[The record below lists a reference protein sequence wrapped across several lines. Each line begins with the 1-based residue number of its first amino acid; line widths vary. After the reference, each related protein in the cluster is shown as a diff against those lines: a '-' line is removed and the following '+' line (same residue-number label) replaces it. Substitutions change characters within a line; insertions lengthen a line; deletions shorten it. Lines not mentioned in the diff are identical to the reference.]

1 MPAPLAA
8 AVSHVGRIRTENQ
21 DSGYVGAYLSFV
33 ADGMGGHAGGDVA
46 SAIVTRKAREADR
59 RYDSPEEAAQ
69 ALADALRAGND
80 ALQEAMVEHP
90 ELSGMGTTASGVIR
104 VGDRVGIAH
113 IGDSRIYR
121 YRVGALE
128 QLSTDH
134 TFVQKL
140 VDAGRITR
148 EEAEHHPRR
157 NVVMRVLGNVE
168 TNPEIDTMVVDTLPG
183 DRWLV
188 CSDGLSS
195 YVDEERIRFILEQG
209 LDAPS
214 TVQRLVNESLSR
226 GAPDNVTVVVVDIDE
241 REPSSIDPIAVGAAS
256 APISYEA
263 VEPERT
269 SVSLS
274 QLLLHPR
281 QARQQPAFE
290 HFEPESEEFLQELL
304 AEQRRMRRHRR
315 ISWSIGAVLAVVL
328 LAVVSAVF
336 YGWTQNRY
344 FVGVDEEG
352 NVAIYQGI
360 QQQIGPIVLATEV
373 EETGIDVDELTP
385 FNQRNVEQT
394 ISADSLEAAQAIV
407 ERLERSR

>member
-1 MPAPLAA
+1 MSTPLAA
-8 AVSHVGRIRTENQ
+8 AISHVGRIRTENQ
-21 DSGYVGAYLSFV
+21 DSGYAGAHLCFV

-46 SAIVTRKAREADR
+46 SAIVTRIARAADR
-59 RYDSPEEAAQ
+59 DYETAQEA
-69 ALADALRAGND
+69 ADALAKALREGND
-80 ALQEAMVEHP
+80 ALQQAMLEHP
-90 ELSGMGTTASGVIR
+90 ELSGMGTTGSGIIR
-104 VGDRVGIAH
+104 IGDKMGIAH

-128 QLSTDH
+128 QVSTDH

-168 TNPEIDTMVVDTLPG
+168 TDPEIDTMVEDTQPG

-195 YVDEERIRFILEQG
+195 YVDEERIRAILAQG
-209 LDAPS
+209 LDTPS

-226 GAPDNVTVVVVDIDE
+226 GAPDNVTVVLCDIDD
-241 REPSSIDPIAVGAAS
+241 RMPSAIEPTTVGSAA

-263 VEPERT
+263 IEPERT
-269 SVSLS
+269 SVSLG

-281 QARQQPAFE
+281 QSRMQPAFE

-304 AEQRRMRRHRR
+304 AEQRRMRRNRR
-315 ISWSIGAVLAVVL
+315 ITWGVGAL
-328 LAVVSAVF
+328 LAIVGVVIVSTIF
-336 YGWTQNRY
+336 YGWTQDRY
-344 FVGVDEEG
+344 FVGVNDAG

-360 QQQIGPIVLATEV
+360 QQQIGPIVLATQV
-373 EETGIDVDELTP
+373 EETDIAIDDLTP

-394 ISADSLEAAQAIV
+394 ISAGSLEAAQAIV
-407 ERLERSR
+407 ERLERSP

>member
-1 MPAPLAA
+1 MSAPLAA
-8 AVSHVGRIRTENQ
+8 AISHVGRIRTENQ
-21 DSGYVGAYLSFV
+21 DSGYAGAHLCFV

-46 SAIVTRKAREADR
+46 SAIVTRRAREADR
-59 RYDSPEEAAQ
+59 EYATAEEAAQ
-69 ALADALRAGND
+69 ALAEALRAGND
-80 ALQEAMVEHP
+80 ALQQAMVEHP
-90 ELSGMGTTASGVIR
+90 ELSGMGTTGSGIIR
-104 VGDRVGIAH
+104 VGDRMAIAH

-128 QLSTDH
+128 QISTDH

-140 VDAGRITR
+140 VEAGRITR

-168 TNPEIDTMVVDTLPG
+168 TNPEIDTAVEQALPG

-195 YVDEERIRFILEQG
+195 YVDEERIRAILEQG
-209 LDAPS
+209 LDTPS

-226 GAPDNVTVVVVDIDE
+226 GAPDNVTVVLCDVDDVL
-241 REPSSIDPIAVGAAS
+241 PSSIEPTTVGAAA

-274 QLLLHPR
+274 QLILHPR

-304 AEQRRMRRHRR
+304 AEQRRMRRNRR
-315 ISWSIGAVLAVVL
+315 LSWGAGAALAIVGIVL
-328 LAVVSAVF
+328 LSTVF
-336 YGWTQNRY
+336 YQWTQDRY
-344 FVGVDEEG
+344 FVGVNEAG

-360 QQQIGPIVLATEV
+360 QQQIGPFGLSTEV
-373 EETGIDVDELTP
+373 EETGIAADELTP
-385 FNQRNVEQT
+385 FNRRNVEQT
-394 ISADSLEAAQAIV
+394 ISADSLTAAQAIV
-407 ERLERSR
+407 DRLEGSP

>member
-1 MPAPLAA
+1 MTAQLAA
-8 AVSHVGRIRTENQ
+8 AISHVGRIRTENQ
-21 DSGYVGAYLSFV
+21 DSGYTGRFLSFV

-46 SAIVTRKAREADR
+46 SAIVTRKAREADVEHE
-59 RYDSPEEAAQ
+59 SAEAAAQ
-69 ALADALRAGND
+69 ALADALRAGNE
-80 ALQEAMVEHP
+80 ALQQAMVEHP
-90 ELSGMGTTASGVIR
+90 ELSGMGTTASGIIR

-134 TFVQKL
+134 TFVQRL

-168 TNPEIDTMVVDTLPG
+168 TNPEIDTMVEDTLPG

-195 YVDEERIRFILEQG
+195 YVDEERIRSILEQG
-209 LDAPS
+209 LDTPS

-226 GAPDNVTVVVVDIDE
+226 GAPDNVTVVLVDIDD
-241 REPSSIDPIAVGAAS
+241 RRPSSVEPTTVGSAA

-281 QARQQPAFE
+281 QARMQPAFE

-304 AEQRRMRRHRR
+304 AEQRRLRRNRR
-315 ISWSIGAVLAVVL
+315 ISWGIGAVLAIALVATL
-328 LAVVSAVF
+328 SALF
-336 YGWTQNRY
+336 YGWTQDRY
-344 FVGVDEEG
+344 FVGVNEAG

-373 EETGIDVDELTP
+373 EETGIAFDELSP

-394 ISADSLEAAQAIV
+394 LSADSLAAAQAIV
-407 ERLERSR
+407 ERLERSP

>member
-1 MPAPLAA
+1 MSTPLAA
-8 AVSHVGRIRTENQ
+8 AISHVGRIRTENQ
-21 DSGYVGAYLSFV
+21 DSGYAGTHLCFV

-46 SAIVTRKAREADR
+46 SAIVTRIARAADR
-59 RYDSPEEAAQ
+59 DYETAQEA
-69 ALADALRAGND
+69 ADALAKALREGND
-80 ALQEAMVEHP
+80 ALQQAMLEHP
-90 ELSGMGTTASGVIR
+90 ELSGMGTTGSGIIR
-104 VGDRVGIAH
+104 IGDKMGIAH

-128 QLSTDH
+128 QVSTDH

-168 TNPEIDTMVVDTLPG
+168 TDPEIDTMVEDTLPG

-195 YVDEERIRFILEQG
+195 YVDEERIRAILAQG
-209 LDAPS
+209 LDTPS

-226 GAPDNVTVVVVDIDE
+226 GAPDNVTVVLCDIDD
-241 REPSSIDPIAVGAAS
+241 RMPSAIEPTTVGSAA

-263 VEPERT
+263 IEPERT
-269 SVSLS
+269 SVSLG

-281 QARQQPAFE
+281 QSRMQPAFE

-304 AEQRRMRRHRR
+304 AEQRRMRRNRR
-315 ISWSIGAVLAVVL
+315 ITWGVGAL
-328 LAVVSAVF
+328 LAIVGVVIVSTIF
-336 YGWTQNRY
+336 YGWTQDRY
-344 FVGVDEEG
+344 FVGVNDAG

-360 QQQIGPIVLATEV
+360 QQQIGPIVLATQV
-373 EETGIDVDELTP
+373 EETDIAIDDLTP
-385 FNQRNVEQT
+385 FNQSNVEQT
-394 ISADSLEAAQAIV
+394 ISAGSLEAAQAIV
-407 ERLERSR
+407 ERLERSP

>member
-1 MPAPLAA
+1 MSAPLSAA
-8 AVSHVGRIRTENQ
+8 ISHVGRIRTENQ
-21 DSGYVGAYLSFV
+21 DSGYAGAQLYFV

-46 SAIVTRKAREADR
+46 SAIVTRRAREADR
-59 RYDSPEEAAQ
+59 AYETAEAA
-69 ALADALRAGND
+69 ARTLATALREGND
-80 ALQEAMVEHP
+80 ALQQSMLEHP
-90 ELSGMGTTASGVIR
+90 ELSGMGTTGSGIIR
-104 VGDRVGIAH
+104 VGDQMGIAH

-128 QLSTDH
+128 QISTDH

-157 NVVMRVLGNVE
+157 NVVMRILGNVE
-168 TNPEIDTMVVDTLPG
+168 HDPEIDTAVEDTVAG

-195 YVDEERIRFILEQG
+195 YVDEERIRAILAQG
-209 LDAPS
+209 LDTPS

-226 GAPDNVTVVVVDIDE
+226 GAPDNVTVVLCDIDE
-241 REPSSIDPIAVGAAS
+241 RRSSSIEPTTVGSAA

-269 SVSLS
+269 SVSLG
-274 QLLLHPR
+274 QLLMHPR
-281 QARQQPAFE
+281 QSRMQPAFE

-304 AEQRRMRRHRR
+304 AEQGRMRRNRR
-315 ISWSIGAVLAVVL
+315 VSWGIGSL
-328 LAVVSAVF
+328 LAIIGIVILSTLF
-336 YGWTQNRY
+336 YSWTQDRY
-344 FVGVDEEG
+344 FVGVNDAG

-360 QQQIGPIVLATEV
+360 QQQIGPIVLATQV
-373 EETGIDVDELTP
+373 EETDIAIDDLTP

-394 ISADSLEAAQAIV
+394 LSAGSLEAARAIV
-407 ERLERSR
+407 ERLEPSR

>member
-1 MPAPLAA
+1 MSAPLAA
-8 AVSHVGRIRTENQ
+8 AISHVGRIRTENQ
-21 DSGYVGAYLSFV
+21 DSGYAGARLYFV

-59 RYDSPEEAAQ
+59 EYETAEEAAQ
-69 ALADALRAGND
+69 TLAAALRDGND
-80 ALQEAMVEHP
+80 ALQQAMLEHP
-90 ELSGMGTTASGVIR
+90 ELSGMGTTGSGIIR

-128 QLSTDH
+128 QISTDH

-168 TNPEIDTMVVDTLPG
+168 QHPEIDTAVEQTLPG

-195 YVDEERIRFILEQG
+195 YVDEERIRAILAQG
-209 LDAPS
+209 LDTPS
-214 TVQRLVNESLSR
+214 TVQRLINESLSR
-226 GAPDNVTVVVVDIDE
+226 GAPDNVTVVLCDIDE
-241 REPSSIDPIAVGAAS
+241 RHSSSIPPTTVGSAA

-269 SVSLS
+269 SVSLG
-274 QLLLHPR
+274 QLILHPR
-281 QARQQPAFE
+281 QSRMQPAFE
-290 HFEPESEEFLQELL
+290 HFEPESEEFLAELL
-304 AEQRRMRRHRR
+304 AEQRRMRRNRR
-315 ISWSIGAVLAVVL
+315 LIWSFGALIAAIAVV
-328 LAVVSAVF
+328 VVSAFF
-336 YGWTQNRY
+336 YNWTQDRY
-344 FVGVDEEG
+344 FVGANEAG

-373 EETGIDVDELTP
+373 EETDIALDDLSP
-385 FNQRNVEQT
+385 FNQRNVQET
-394 ISADSLEAAQAIV
+394 LSAASLEAARAIV
-407 ERLERSR
+407 ERLEPAR

>member
-1 MPAPLAA
+1 LSAPLAA
-8 AVSHVGRIRTENQ
+8 AISHVGRIRTENQ
-21 DSGYVGAYLSFV
+21 DSGYAGARLCFV

-46 SAIVTRKAREADR
+46 SAIVTRRAREADR
-59 RYDSPEEAAQ
+59 DYDTAEEAAQ
-69 ALADALRAGND
+69 ALAQALREGND
-80 ALQEAMVEHP
+80 ALQQAMVEHP
-90 ELSGMGTTASGVIR
+90 ELSGMGTTGSGIIR
-104 VGDRVGIAH
+104 VGDKMAIAH

-128 QLSTDH
+128 QVSTDH

-168 TNPEIDTMVVDTLPG
+168 TDPEIDLRVEDALPG

-195 YVDEERIRFILEQG
+195 YVDEERIRAILAQG
-209 LDAPS
+209 LDTPS

-226 GAPDNVTVVVVDIDE
+226 GAPDNVTVVLCDIDE
-241 REPSSIDPIAVGAAS
+241 RLPSSIDPTTVGSAA

-269 SVSLS
+269 SVTLG
-274 QLLLHPR
+274 QLLMHPR
-281 QARQQPAFE
+281 QSRMQPAFE

-304 AEQRRMRRHRR
+304 SEQRRMRRNRR
-315 ISWSIGAVLAVVL
+315 ITWGIGAL
-328 LAVVSAVF
+328 LAIIGLAALSILF
-336 YGWTQNRY
+336 YSWTQDRY
-344 FVGVDEEG
+344 FVGVNDAG

-360 QQQIGPIVLATEV
+360 QQQIGPIVLAAQVQETE
-373 EETGIDVDELTP
+373 IAIDELSP

-394 ISADSLEAAQAIV
+394 ISADSLQAAQAIID
-407 ERLERSR
+407 RLERSP

>member
-1 MPAPLAA
+1 MSAPLAA
-8 AVSHVGRIRTENQ
+8 AISHVGRIRTENQ
-21 DSGYVGAYLSFV
+21 DSGYTGAHLSFV

-46 SAIVTRKAREADR
+46 SAIVTRKVREADVE
-59 RYDSPEEAAQ
+59 YESAEQAAQ
-69 ALADALRAGND
+69 ALADALRAGNE
-80 ALQEAMVEHP
+80 ALQQAMLEHP
-90 ELSGMGTTASGVIR
+90 ELSGMGTTASGIIR
-104 VGDRVGIAH
+104 VGDRLGVAH

-134 TFVQKL
+134 TFVQRL

-157 NVVMRVLGNVE
+157 NVVMRVLGNIE
-168 TNPEIDTMVVDTLPG
+168 TDPEIDTWVEDALPG
-183 DRWLV
+183 DRYLV

-195 YVDEERIRFILEQG
+195 YVDEDRIRAILEQR
-209 LDAPS
+209 LDTPS

-241 REPSSIDPIAVGAAS
+241 RRSSAVEPTTVGSAA

-269 SVSLS
+269 SLSLS

-281 QARQQPAFE
+281 QARMQPAFE

-304 AEQRRMRRHRR
+304 AEQRRMRRNRR
-315 ISWSIGAVLAVVL
+315 ISWSIGAVLAIA
-328 LAVVSAVF
+328 LAVTLSAMF
-336 YGWTQNRY
+336 YSWTQDRF
-344 FVGVDEEG
+344 FVGVNDAG

-360 QQQIGPIVLATEV
+360 QQQIGPFVLATEI
-373 EETGIDVDELTP
+373 ESTDIELDELTP
-385 FNQRNVEQT
+385 FNQRSIEQT
-394 ISADSLEAAQAIV
+394 ISAESLADAQAIV
-407 ERLERSR
+407 ERLERSP

>member
-1 MPAPLAA
+1 MSAPLAA
-8 AVSHVGRIRTENQ
+8 AISHVGRIRTENQ
-21 DSGYVGAYLSFV
+21 DSGYAGAHLYFV

-46 SAIVTRKAREADR
+46 SAIVTRRAREADR
-59 RYDSPEEAAQ
+59 EYATAEEAAQ
-69 ALADALRAGND
+69 SLADALRAGND
-80 ALQEAMVEHP
+80 ALQAAMVEHP
-90 ELSGMGTTASGVIR
+90 ELSGMGTTGSGIVR
-104 VGDRVGIAH
+104 VGDRIAIAH

-128 QLSTDH
+128 QVSTDH

-140 VDAGRITR
+140 VEAGRITR

-168 TNPEIDTMVVDTLPG
+168 TNPEIDMGVEDALDG

-195 YVDEERIRFILEQG
+195 YVDEDRIRAILEQG
-209 LDAPS
+209 LDTPS
-214 TVQRLVNESLSR
+214 TVQRLVNEALSR
-226 GAPDNVTVVVVDIDE
+226 GAPDNVTVVMCDIAD
-241 REPSSIDPIAVGAAS
+241 RRSSSIEPTTVGAAA

-274 QLLLHPR
+274 QLILHPR
-281 QARQQPAFE
+281 QSRQQPAFE

-304 AEQRRMRRHRR
+304 AEQRRMRRNRR
-315 ISWSIGAVLAVVL
+315 VSWGVGAILAIIGIVAA
-328 LAVVSAVF
+328 STVF
-336 YGWTQNRY
+336 YQWTQDRY
-344 FVGVDEEG
+344 FVGVDEAG

-360 QQQIGPIVLATEV
+360 QQAIGPIALSTVV
-373 EETGIDVDELTP
+373 EETDIAIADLTP
-385 FNQRNVEQT
+385 FNQRTVEQT
-394 ISADSLEAAQAIV
+394 ISAGSLEAAQAIV
-407 ERLERSR
+407 ARLEAQR

>member
-1 MPAPLAA
+1 MSAPLAA
-8 AVSHVGRIRTENQ
+8 AISHVGRIRTENQ
-21 DSGYVGAYLSFV
+21 DSGYAGRSLCFV

-46 SAIVTRKAREADR
+46 SAIVTRRAREADGD
-59 RYDSPEEAAQ
+59 YDTAEEAAEALAQ
-69 ALADALRAGND
+69 ALREGND
-80 ALQEAMVEHP
+80 ALQATMLEHP
-90 ELSGMGTTASGVIR
+90 ELSGMGTTGSGIIR
-104 VGDRVGIAH
+104 VGDRMGIAH

-121 YRVGALE
+121 YRVGALD
-128 QLSTDH
+128 QISTDH
-134 TFVQKL
+134 TFVQRL

-168 TNPEIDTMVVDTLPG
+168 QHPEIDTFVEDTLPG

-195 YVDEERIRFILEQG
+195 YVDEERIRAILAQG
-209 LDAPS
+209 LDTPS

-226 GAPDNVTVVVVDIDE
+226 GAPDNVTVVLCDIDE
-241 REPSSIDPIAVGAAS
+241 RRSSSVEPTTVGSAS

-269 SVSLS
+269 SVSLG

-281 QARQQPAFE
+281 QSRMQPAFE

-304 AEQRRMRRHRR
+304 AEQRRMRRNRR
-315 ISWSIGAVLAVVL
+315 ITWGVGAL
-328 LAVVSAVF
+328 LAIVGVVVVSMVF
-336 YGWTQNRY
+336 YNWTQDRY
-344 FVGVDEEG
+344 FVGVNEAG

-360 QQQIGPIVLATEV
+360 QQQIGPIVLATQV
-373 EETGIDVDELTP
+373 EETGIALEDLTP

-394 ISADSLEAAQAIV
+394 ISAGSLSAAQAIV
-407 ERLERSR
+407 ERLEPSR

>member
-1 MPAPLAA
+1 MSTPLAA
-8 AVSHVGRIRTENQ
+8 AISHVGRIRTENQ
-21 DSGYVGAYLSFV
+21 DSGYAGAHLCFV

-46 SAIVTRKAREADR
+46 SAIVTRRAREADR
-59 RYDSPEEAAQ
+59 EYASAKEAADALAQ
-69 ALADALRAGND
+69 ALREGND
-80 ALQEAMVEHP
+80 ALQQAMLEHP
-90 ELSGMGTTASGVIR
+90 ELSGMGTTGSGIIR
-104 VGDRVGIAH
+104 VGDTMGIAH

-128 QLSTDH
+128 QISTDH

-168 TNPEIDTMVVDTLPG
+168 TNPEIDTLVADALPG

-195 YVDEERIRFILEQG
+195 YVDEERIRTILAQG
-209 LDAPS
+209 LDTPS

-226 GAPDNVTVVVVDIDE
+226 GAPDNVTVVLCDIDE
-241 REPSSIDPIAVGAAS
+241 RHSSSIEPTTVGSAA

-269 SVSLS
+269 SVSLG

-281 QARQQPAFE
+281 QSRMQPAFE

-304 AEQRRMRRHRR
+304 AEQRAMRRKRR
-315 ISWSIGAVLAVVL
+315 ITWSVGALLMIAAVV
-328 LAVVSAVF
+328 VVSTMF
-336 YGWTQNRY
+336 YSWTQDRY
-344 FVGVDEEG
+344 FVGVDDAG
-352 NVAIYQGI
+352 QVVIYQGI
-360 QQQIGPIVLATEV
+360 QQQIGPFVLATEV
-373 EETGIDVDELTP
+373 EQTGIAVDDLSP

-394 ISADSLEAAQAIV
+394 ISAPSLEAAQAVI
-407 ERLERSR
+407 ERLERSP

>member
-1 MPAPLAA
+1 MSTPLAA
-8 AVSHVGRIRTENQ
+8 AISHVGRIRTENQ
-21 DSGYVGAYLSFV
+21 DSGYAGTHLCFV

-46 SAIVTRKAREADR
+46 SAIVTRIARAADR
-59 RYDSPEEAAQ
+59 DYETAQEA
-69 ALADALRAGND
+69 ADALAKALREGND
-80 ALQEAMVEHP
+80 ALQQAMLEHP
-90 ELSGMGTTASGVIR
+90 ELSGMGTTGSGIIR
-104 VGDRVGIAH
+104 IGDKMGIAH

-128 QLSTDH
+128 QVSTDH

-168 TNPEIDTMVVDTLPG
+168 TDPEIDTMVEDTLPG

-195 YVDEERIRFILEQG
+195 YVDEERIRAILAQG
-209 LDAPS
+209 LDTPS

-226 GAPDNVTVVVVDIDE
+226 GAPDNVTVVLCDIDD
-241 REPSSIDPIAVGAAS
+241 RMPSAIEPTTVGSAA

-263 VEPERT
+263 IEPERT
-269 SVSLS
+269 SESLG

-281 QARQQPAFE
+281 QSRMQPAFE

-304 AEQRRMRRHRR
+304 AEQRRMRRNRR
-315 ISWSIGAVLAVVL
+315 ITWGVGAL
-328 LAVVSAVF
+328 LAIVGVVIVSTIF
-336 YGWTQNRY
+336 YGWTQDRY
-344 FVGVDEEG
+344 FVGVNDAG

-360 QQQIGPIVLATEV
+360 QQQIGPIVLATQV
-373 EETGIDVDELTP
+373 EETDIAIDDLTP

-394 ISADSLEAAQAIV
+394 ISAGSLEAAQAIV
-407 ERLERSR
+407 ERLERSP

>member
-1 MPAPLAA
+1 MSTPLSAA
-8 AVSHVGRIRTENQ
+8 ISHVGRIRTENQ
-21 DSGYVGAYLSFV
+21 DSGYAGARLFFV

-46 SAIVTRKAREADR
+46 SAIVTRGVREADR
-59 RYDSPEEAAQ
+59 EYESAEEAAQ
-69 ALADALRAGND
+69 TLARALREGND
-80 ALQEAMVEHP
+80 ALQQAMLEHP
-90 ELSGMGTTASGVIR
+90 ELSGMGTTGSGIIR
-104 VGDRVGIAH
+104 VGDQLGIAH

-128 QLSTDH
+128 QISTDH

-157 NVVMRVLGNVE
+157 NVVMRILGNVE
-168 TNPEIDTMVVDTLPG
+168 HDPEIDTLVEDALPG

-195 YVDEERIRFILEQG
+195 YVDEERIRTILAQG
-209 LDAPS
+209 LDTPA

-226 GAPDNVTVVVVDIDE
+226 GAPDNVTVVLCDIDE
-241 REPSSIDPIAVGAAS
+241 RRSSSIEPTTVGSAA

-269 SVSLS
+269 FVSLG
-274 QLLLHPR
+274 QLIMHPR
-281 QARQQPAFE
+281 KSRMQPAFE

-304 AEQRRMRRHRR
+304 AEQRRMRRTRR
-315 ISWSIGAVLAVVL
+315 IIWSIGAMLVLISVL
-328 LAVVSAVF
+328 VVSTVF
-336 YGWTQNRY
+336 YSWTQDRY
-344 FVGVDEEG
+344 FVGVNDTG

-360 QQQIGPIVLATEV
+360 QQQIGPFVLATQV
-373 EETGIDVDELTP
+373 EETDIAVDDLTP
-385 FNQRNVEQT
+385 FNQRNVDQT
-394 ISADSLEAAQAIV
+394 ISAGSLEAARAIV
-407 ERLERSR
+407 ERLEPSP

>member
-1 MPAPLAA
+1 MSAPLAA
-8 AVSHVGRIRTENQ
+8 AISHVGRIRTENQ
-21 DSGYVGAYLSFV
+21 DSGYAGSRLYFV

-59 RYDSPEEAAQ
+59 EYETAEEAAQ
-69 ALADALRAGND
+69 TLAAALRDGND
-80 ALQEAMVEHP
+80 ALQQAMLEHP
-90 ELSGMGTTASGVIR
+90 ELSGMGTTGSGIIR

-128 QLSTDH
+128 QISTDH

-168 TNPEIDTMVVDTLPG
+168 QHPEIDTAVEQALPG

-195 YVDEERIRFILEQG
+195 YVDEERIRAILAQG
-209 LDAPS
+209 LDTPS

-226 GAPDNVTVVVVDIDE
+226 GAPDNVTVVLCDIDE
-241 REPSSIDPIAVGAAS
+241 RHSSSIPPTTVGSAA

-269 SVSLS
+269 SVSLG
-274 QLLLHPR
+274 QLIMHPR
-281 QARQQPAFE
+281 QSRMQPAFE

-304 AEQRRMRRHRR
+304 AEQRRMRRNRQL
-315 ISWSIGAVLAVVL
+315 IWSFGALVAVIGVVVL
-328 LAVVSAVF
+328 STIF
-336 YGWTQNRY
+336 YNWTQDRY
-344 FVGVDEEG
+344 FVGANEAG

-373 EETGIDVDELTP
+373 EETDIAVEDLSP
-385 FNQRNVEQT
+385 FNQRNVQET
-394 ISADSLEAAQAIV
+394 LSAASLEAARAIV
-407 ERLERSR
+407 ERLEPAP

>member
-1 MPAPLAA
+1 MSTPLAA
-8 AVSHVGRIRTENQ
+8 AISHVGRIRTENQ
-21 DSGYVGAYLSFV
+21 DSGYAGTHLCFV

-59 RYDSPEEAAQ
+59 EYGSAEEAAQ
-69 ALADALRAGND
+69 ALAERLREGND
-80 ALQEAMVEHP
+80 ALQQAMVEHP
-90 ELSGMGTTASGVIR
+90 ELSGMGTTASGIIR
-104 VGDRVGIAH
+104 VGDRVAMAH

-140 VDAGRITR
+140 VEAGRITR

-168 TNPEIDTMVVDTLPG
+168 THPEIDTAVEQALPG

-195 YVDEERIRFILEQG
+195 YVDEERIRAILEQG
-209 LDAPS
+209 LDTPS

-226 GAPDNVTVVVVDIDE
+226 GAPDNVTVVLCDIDE
-241 REPSSIDPIAVGAAS
+241 HRSSSIEPTTVGSAA

-269 SVSLS
+269 SVSLG

-281 QARQQPAFE
+281 QSRQQPAFE

-304 AEQRRMRRHRR
+304 AEQRRMRRNRR
-315 ISWSIGAVLAVVL
+315 ISWGVGAVLTVILVAIVSVL
-328 LAVVSAVF
+328 F
-336 YGWTQNRY
+336 YGWTQDRY
-344 FVGVDEEG
+344 FVGVNEAG

-373 EETGIDVDELTP
+373 QETDLAIDDLTP

-394 ISADSLEAAQAIV
+394 ISADSLQAAQAVV
-407 ERLERSR
+407 ERLEPTP

>member
-1 MPAPLAA
+1 MSTPLAA
-8 AVSHVGRIRTENQ
+8 AISHVGRIRTENQ
-21 DSGYVGAYLSFV
+21 DSGYAGTHLCFV

-46 SAIVTRKAREADR
+46 SAIVTRIARAADR
-59 RYDSPEEAAQ
+59 DYETAQEA
-69 ALADALRAGND
+69 ADALAKALREGND
-80 ALQEAMVEHP
+80 ALQQAMLEHP
-90 ELSGMGTTASGVIR
+90 ELSGMGTTGSGIIR
-104 VGDRVGIAH
+104 IGDKMGIAH

-128 QLSTDH
+128 QVSTDH

-168 TNPEIDTMVVDTLPG
+168 TDPEIDTMVEDTLPG

-195 YVDEERIRFILEQG
+195 YVDEERIRAILAQG
-209 LDAPS
+209 LDTPS

-226 GAPDNVTVVVVDIDE
+226 GAPDNVTVVLCDIDD
-241 REPSSIDPIAVGAAS
+241 RMPSAIEPTTVGSAA

-263 VEPERT
+263 IEPERT
-269 SVSLS
+269 SVSLG

-281 QARQQPAFE
+281 QSRMQPAFE

-304 AEQRRMRRHRR
+304 AEQRRMRRNRR
-315 ISWSIGAVLAVVL
+315 ITWGVGAL
-328 LAVVSAVF
+328 LAIVGVVIVSTIF
-336 YGWTQNRY
+336 YGWTQDRY
-344 FVGVDEEG
+344 FVGVNDAG

-360 QQQIGPIVLATEV
+360 QQQIGPIVLATQV
-373 EETGIDVDELTP
+373 EETDIAIDDLTP

-394 ISADSLEAAQAIV
+394 ISAGSLEAAQAIV
-407 ERLERSR
+407 ERLERSP

>member
-1 MPAPLAA
+1 MSTPLSAA
-8 AVSHVGRIRTENQ
+8 ISHVGRIRTENQ
-21 DSGYVGAYLSFV
+21 DSGYAGATLCFV

-46 SAIVTRKAREADR
+46 SAIVTRRAREADGG
-59 RYDSPEEAAQ
+59 YDTPEAAAE
-69 ALADALRAGND
+69 ALAEALREGND
-80 ALQEAMVEHP
+80 ALQQAMLEHP
-90 ELSGMGTTASGVIR
+90 ELTGMGTTGSGIIR
-104 VGDRVGIAH
+104 VGDKMGIAH

-128 QLSTDH
+128 QISTDH

-168 TNPEIDTMVVDTLPG
+168 THPEIDILVEQTLPG

-195 YVDEERIRFILEQG
+195 YVDEERIRAILAQG
-209 LDAPS
+209 LDTPS

-226 GAPDNVTVVVVDIDE
+226 GAPDNVTVVMCDIDE
-241 REPSSIDPIAVGAAS
+241 RRASAIEPTTVGSAA

-269 SVSLS
+269 SVSLGR
-274 QLLLHPR
+274 LLLHPR
-281 QARQQPAFE
+281 QSRMQPAFE

-304 AEQRRMRRHRR
+304 AEQRRMRRNRR
-315 ISWSIGAVLAVVL
+315 VTWGVGAGLAIIGIVVL
-328 LAVVSAVF
+328 SAVF
-336 YGWTQNRY
+336 YNWTQDRY
-344 FVGVDEEG
+344 FVGVNDAG

-360 QQQIGPIVLATEV
+360 QQQIGPIVLATQV
-373 EETGIDVDELTP
+373 EETGIAITDLTP

-394 ISADSLEAAQAIV
+394 LSAGSLESARAIV
-407 ERLERSR
+407 ERLERSP

>member
-1 MPAPLAA
+1 MSAPLTAA
-8 AVSHVGRIRTENQ
+8 ISHVGRIRTENQ
-21 DSGYVGAYLSFV
+21 DSGYAGARLCFV

-46 SAIVTRKAREADR
+46 SAIVTRRAREADR
-59 RYDSPEEAAQ
+59 DYETAEEAAQ
-69 ALADALRAGND
+69 ALAQALREGND
-80 ALQEAMVEHP
+80 ALQQAMVEHP
-90 ELSGMGTTASGVIR
+90 ELSGMGTTGSGIIR
-104 VGDRVGIAH
+104 VGDRMAIAH

-128 QLSTDH
+128 QVSTDH

-168 TNPEIDTMVVDTLPG
+168 TDPEIDLGVEDALPG

-195 YVDEERIRFILEQG
+195 YVDEERIRAILAQG
-209 LDAPS
+209 LDTPS

-226 GAPDNVTVVVVDIDE
+226 GAPDNVTVVLCDIDE
-241 REPSSIDPIAVGAAS
+241 RLPSSIDPTTVGSAA

-269 SVSLS
+269 SVTLG
-274 QLLLHPR
+274 QLLMHPR
-281 QARQQPAFE
+281 QSRMQPAFE

-304 AEQRRMRRHRR
+304 SEQRRMRRNRR
-315 ISWSIGAVLAVVL
+315 ITWGIGAL
-328 LAVVSAVF
+328 LAIIGLTAVSILF
-336 YGWTQNRY
+336 YSWTQDRY
-344 FVGVDEEG
+344 FVGVNDAG

-360 QQQIGPIVLATEV
+360 QQQIGPIVLAAQV
-373 EETGIDVDELTP
+373 EETEIAIDDLSP

-394 ISADSLEAAQAIV
+394 ISADSLQAAQAIID
-407 ERLERSR
+407 RLERSP

>member
-1 MPAPLAA
+1 MSTPLAA
-8 AVSHVGRIRTENQ
+8 AISHVGRIRTENQ
-21 DSGYVGAYLSFV
+21 DSGYAGAHLCFV

-46 SAIVTRKAREADR
+46 SAIVTRRAREADR
-59 RYDSPEEAAQ
+59 EYASAQEAADALAQ
-69 ALADALRAGND
+69 ALREGND
-80 ALQEAMVEHP
+80 ALQQAMLEHP
-90 ELSGMGTTASGVIR
+90 ELSGMGTTGSGIIR
-104 VGDRVGIAH
+104 VGDTMGIAH

-128 QLSTDH
+128 QISTDH

-168 TNPEIDTMVVDTLPG
+168 TNPEIDTLVADALPG

-195 YVDEERIRFILEQG
+195 YVDEERIRTILAQG
-209 LDAPS
+209 LDTPS

-226 GAPDNVTVVVVDIDE
+226 GAPDNVTVVLCDIDE
-241 REPSSIDPIAVGAAS
+241 RHSSSIEPTTVGSAA

-269 SVSLS
+269 SVSLG

-281 QARQQPAFE
+281 QSRMQPAFE

-304 AEQRRMRRHRR
+304 AEQRAMRRKRR
-315 ISWSIGAVLAVVL
+315 ITWSVGALLMIAAVV
-328 LAVVSAVF
+328 VVSTMF
-336 YGWTQNRY
+336 YSWTQDRY
-344 FVGVDEEG
+344 FVGVDDAG
-352 NVAIYQGI
+352 QVVIYQGI
-360 QQQIGPIVLATEV
+360 QQQIGPFVLASEV
-373 EETGIDVDELTP
+373 EQTGIAVEDLSP

-394 ISADSLEAAQAIV
+394 ISAPSLEAAQAVI
-407 ERLERSR
+407 ERLERSP

>member
-1 MPAPLAA
+1 MSAPLAA
-8 AVSHVGRIRTENQ
+8 AISHVGRIRTENQ
-21 DSGYVGAYLSFV
+21 DSGYAGKRLCFV

-46 SAIVTRKAREADR
+46 SAIVTRRVREADR
-59 RYDSPEEAAQ
+59 DYDSAEEAAQ
-69 ALADALRAGND
+69 ALAQALREGNE
-80 ALQEAMVEHP
+80 ALQQAMLEHP
-90 ELSGMGTTASGVIR
+90 ELTGMGTTGSGIVR
-104 VGDRVGIAH
+104 VGDRMGIAH

-128 QLSTDH
+128 QISNDH

-168 TNPEIDTMVVDTLPG
+168 TDPEIDTAVESALPG

-195 YVDEERIRFILEQG
+195 YVDEDRIRAILAQG
-209 LDAPS
+209 LDTPS

-226 GAPDNVTVVVVDIDE
+226 GAPDNITVVLCDIDE
-241 REPSSIDPIAVGAAS
+241 RRSSSIEPTTVGSAA

-269 SVSLS
+269 SVSLGR
-274 QLLLHPR
+274 LLLHPR
-281 QARQQPAFE
+281 QARMQPAFE

-304 AEQRRMRRHRR
+304 AEQRRMRRNRR
-315 ISWSIGAVLAVVL
+315 ITWGVGAL
-328 LAVVSAVF
+328 LAVIGIVALSTMF
-336 YGWTQNRY
+336 YSWTQDRY
-344 FVGVDEEG
+344 FVGVNEAG

-360 QQQIGPIVLATEV
+360 QQQIGPIVLAREV
-373 EETGIDVDELTP
+373 EETDIALTDLTP

-394 ISADSLEAAQAIV
+394 LSAESLEGAHAIV
-407 ERLERSR
+407 ERLERSP

>member
-1 MPAPLAA
+1 MSTPLAA
-8 AVSHVGRIRTENQ
+8 AISHVGRIRSENQ
-21 DSGYVGAYLSFV
+21 DSGYAGTYLCFV

-59 RYDSPEEAAQ
+59 EYATAEEAAAALAQ
-69 ALADALRAGND
+69 ALRTGND
-80 ALQEAMVEHP
+80 ALQQAMVEHP
-90 ELSGMGTTASGVIR
+90 ELSGMGTTGSGIIR
-104 VGDRVGIAH
+104 VGDRIGLAH

-128 QLSTDH
+128 QISTDH
-134 TFVQKL
+134 TFVQRL

-168 TNPEIDTMVVDTLPG
+168 TDPEIDTAVHETLPG

-195 YVDEERIRFILEQG
+195 YVDEERLRAILEQG
-209 LDAPS
+209 LDTPS
-214 TVQRLVNESLSR
+214 TVQRLVNEALSR
-226 GAPDNVTVVVVDIDE
+226 CAPDNVTVVLCDIDE
-241 REPSSIDPIAVGAAS
+241 RRRSSIEPTTVGSAA

-269 SVSLS
+269 SVSLG

-281 QARQQPAFE
+281 QSRQQPAFE

-304 AEQRRMRRHRR
+304 AEQRRMRRNRR
-315 ISWSIGAVLAVVL
+315 ISWSVGAALAVIGIGILSVL
-328 LAVVSAVF
+328 F
-336 YGWTQNRY
+336 YTWTQDRY
-344 FVGVDEEG
+344 FVGVNEAG

-360 QQQIGPIVLATEV
+360 QQQIGPIVLATQV
-373 EETGIDVDELTP
+373 EETDIAVDDLTP
-385 FNQRNVEQT
+385 FNRRSVEQT
-394 ISADSLEAAQAIV
+394 ISADSLTDAEAVI
-407 ERLERSR
+407 ERLERSP

>member
-1 MPAPLAA
+1 MSTPLSAA
-8 AVSHVGRIRTENQ
+8 ISHVGRIRTENQ
-21 DSGYVGAYLSFV
+21 DSGYAGARLFFV

-46 SAIVTRKAREADR
+46 SAIVTRRVREADR
-59 RYDSPEEAAQ
+59 EYDTPEEAAQ
-69 ALADALRAGND
+69 TLAQALREGND
-80 ALQEAMVEHP
+80 ALQQAMLEHP
-90 ELSGMGTTASGVIR
+90 ELSGMGTTGSGIIR
-104 VGDRVGIAH
+104 VGDRLGIAH

-128 QLSTDH
+128 QISTDH

-157 NVVMRVLGNVE
+157 NVVMRILGNVE
-168 TNPEIDTMVVDTLPG
+168 HDPEIDTMVEDALPG

-195 YVDEERIRFILEQG
+195 YVDEERIRAILAQG
-209 LDAPS
+209 LDTPA

-226 GAPDNVTVVVVDIDE
+226 GAPDNVTVVLCDIDE
-241 REPSSIDPIAVGAAS
+241 RRSSSIEPTTVGSAA

-269 SVSLS
+269 FVSLG
-274 QLLLHPR
+274 QLILHPR
-281 QARQQPAFE
+281 QSRMQPAFE

-304 AEQRRMRRHRR
+304 AEQRRMRRTRR
-315 ISWSIGAVLAVVL
+315 IIWSIGTMLVLVSVL
-328 LAVVSAVF
+328 VVSTLF
-336 YGWTQNRY
+336 YSWTQDRY
-344 FVGVDEEG
+344 FVGVNDTG

-360 QQQIGPIVLATEV
+360 QQQIGPFVLATQV
-373 EETGIDVDELTP
+373 EETDIAVDELTP
-385 FNQRNVEQT
+385 FNQRNVDQT
-394 ISADSLEAAQAIV
+394 ISAGSLEAARAIV
-407 ERLERSR
+407 ARLEPSP

>member
-1 MPAPLAA
+1 MSAPLAA
-8 AVSHVGRIRTENQ
+8 AISHVGRIRTENQ
-21 DSGYVGAYLSFV
+21 DSGYAGARLCFV

-46 SAIVTRKAREADR
+46 SAIVTRRAREADR
-59 RYDSPEEAAQ
+59 DYDTAEEAAQ
-69 ALADALRAGND
+69 ALAQALREGND
-80 ALQEAMVEHP
+80 ALQQAMVEHP
-90 ELSGMGTTASGVIR
+90 ELSGMGTTGSGIIR
-104 VGDRVGIAH
+104 VGDKMAIAH

-128 QLSTDH
+128 QVSTDH

-168 TNPEIDTMVVDTLPG
+168 TDPEIDLRVEDALPG

-195 YVDEERIRFILEQG
+195 YVDEERIRAILAQG
-209 LDAPS
+209 LDTPS

-226 GAPDNVTVVVVDIDE
+226 GAPDNVTVVLCDIDE
-241 REPSSIDPIAVGAAS
+241 RLPSSIDPTTVGSAA

-269 SVSLS
+269 SVTLG
-274 QLLLHPR
+274 QLLMHPR
-281 QARQQPAFE
+281 QSRMQPAFE

-304 AEQRRMRRHRR
+304 SEQRRMRRNRR
-315 ISWSIGAVLAVVL
+315 ITWGIGAL
-328 LAVVSAVF
+328 LAIIGLAALSILF
-336 YGWTQNRY
+336 YSWTQDRY
-344 FVGVDEEG
+344 FVGVNDAG

-360 QQQIGPIVLATEV
+360 QQQIGPIVLAAQVQETE
-373 EETGIDVDELTP
+373 IAIDELSP

-394 ISADSLEAAQAIV
+394 ISADSLQAAQAIID
-407 ERLERSR
+407 RLERSP

>member
-1 MPAPLAA
+1 MSTPLAA
-8 AVSHVGRIRTENQ
+8 ALSHVGRIRTENQ
-21 DSGYVGAYLSFV
+21 DSGYAGARMFFV

-46 SAIVTRKAREADR
+46 SAIVTRRAREADR
-59 RYDSPEEAAQ
+59 EYATAEEAAQ
-69 ALADALRAGND
+69 ALATALREGND
-80 ALQEAMVEHP
+80 ALQQAMLEHP
-90 ELSGMGTTASGVIR
+90 ELSGMGTTGSGIIR
-104 VGDRVGIAH
+104 VGDEVGIAH

-128 QLSTDH
+128 QISTDH

-168 TNPEIDTMVVDTLPG
+168 HYPEIDTLVEKVYPG

-195 YVDEERIRFILEQG
+195 YVDEDRIRAILAQG
-209 LDAPS
+209 LDTPS

-226 GAPDNVTVVVVDIDE
+226 GAPDNVTVVLCDVDE
-241 REPSSIDPIAVGAAS
+241 RRSSSIEPTTVGSAA

-263 VEPERT
+263 IEPERT
-269 SVSLS
+269 SVSLG
-274 QLLLHPR
+274 QLILHPR
-281 QARQQPAFE
+281 QSRMQPAFE

-304 AEQRRMRRHRR
+304 AEQRRMRRNRR
-315 ISWSIGAVLAVVL
+315 ITWGIGAL
-328 LAVVSAVF
+328 LALIGIVAVSMFF
-336 YGWTQNRY
+336 YSWTQDRY
-344 FVGVDEEG
+344 FVGVNDAG

-360 QQQIGPIVLATEV
+360 QQQIGPIVLATQV
-373 EETGIDVDELTP
+373 EETDIAIVDLTP

-394 ISADSLEAAQAIV
+394 LSADSLEAAQAIV
-407 ERLERSR
+407 ERLERSP

>member
-1 MPAPLAA
+1 MSAPLAA
-8 AVSHVGRIRTENQ
+8 AISHVGRIRTENQ
-21 DSGYVGAYLSFV
+21 DSGYAGKHLFFV

-59 RYDSPEEAAQ
+59 DYASAEEAAD
-69 ALADALRAGND
+69 ALADALREGND
-80 ALQEAMVEHP
+80 ALQQAMVEHP
-90 ELSGMGTTASGVIR
+90 ELSGMGTTGSGILLI
-104 VGDRVGIAH
+104 GDRVGMAH

-128 QLSTDH
+128 QISTDH
-134 TFVQKL
+134 TFVQRL
-140 VDAGRITR
+140 VEAGRITR

-168 TNPEIDTMVVDTLPG
+168 TNPEIDTAVHDALPG

-195 YVDEERIRFILEQG
+195 YVDEERIRSILEQG
-209 LDAPS
+209 LDTPS
-214 TVQRLVNESLSR
+214 TVQRLVNEALSR
-226 GAPDNVTVVVVDIDE
+226 GAPDNVTVVLCDIDE
-241 REPSSIDPIAVGAAS
+241 RRQSSIEPTTVGSAA

-274 QLLLHPR
+274 QLLLHPL
-281 QARQQPAFE
+281 QSRQQPAFE

-304 AEQRRMRRHRR
+304 AEQRRMRRNRR
-315 ISWSIGAVLAVVL
+315 ISWSVGASLAVIGIAVLSL
-328 LAVVSAVF
+328 LF
-336 YGWTQNRY
+336 YSWTQDRY
-344 FVGVDEEG
+344 FVGVNDAG

-360 QQQIGPIVLATEV
+360 QQQIGPLVLAAQV
-373 EETGIDVDELTP
+373 QETDIAVDELSP

-394 ISADSLEAAQAIV
+394 ISAGSLADAQAII
-407 ERLERSR
+407 ERLERSP

>member
-1 MPAPLAA
+1 MSAPLAA
-8 AVSHVGRIRTENQ
+8 AISHVGRIRTENQ
-21 DSGYVGAYLSFV
+21 DSGYTGAHLSFV

-46 SAIVTRKAREADR
+46 SAIVTRKVREADVE
-59 RYDSPEEAAQ
+59 YESAEQAAQ
-69 ALADALRAGND
+69 ALADALRAGNE
-80 ALQEAMVEHP
+80 ALQQAMLEHP
-90 ELSGMGTTASGVIR
+90 ELSGMGTTASGIIR
-104 VGDRVGIAH
+104 VGDRLGVAH

-134 TFVQKL
+134 TFVQRL

-157 NVVMRVLGNVE
+157 NVVMRVLGNIE
-168 TNPEIDTMVVDTLPG
+168 TDPEIDTWVEDALPG
-183 DRWLV
+183 DRYLV

-195 YVDEERIRFILEQG
+195 YVDEDRIRAILEQR
-209 LDAPS
+209 LDTPS

-241 REPSSIDPIAVGAAS
+241 RRSSAVEPTTVGSAA

-269 SVSLS
+269 SLSLS

-281 QARQQPAFE
+281 QARMQPAFE

-304 AEQRRMRRHRR
+304 AEQRRMRRNRR
-315 ISWSIGAVLAVVL
+315 ISWSIGAVLAIA
-328 LAVVSAVF
+328 LAVTLSAMF
-336 YGWTQNRY
+336 YSWTQDRF
-344 FVGVDEEG
+344 FVGVNDSG

-360 QQQIGPIVLATEV
+360 QQQIGPFVLATEI
-373 EETGIDVDELTP
+373 ESTDIELAELTP
-385 FNQRNVEQT
+385 FNQRSIEQT
-394 ISADSLEAAQAIV
+394 ISAESLADAQAIV
-407 ERLERSR
+407 ERLERSP

>member
-1 MPAPLAA
+1 MSAPLSSAI
-8 AVSHVGRIRTENQ
+8 SHVGRIRTENQ
-21 DSGYVGAYLSFV
+21 DSGYVGAHLAFV

-46 SAIVTRKAREADR
+46 SAIVTRRAREADR
-59 RYDSPEEAAQ
+59 AYETAEEAAA
-69 ALADALRAGND
+69 ALADRLREGND
-80 ALQEAMVEHP
+80 GLQQAMVEHP

-168 TNPEIDTMVVDTLPG
+168 TNPEIDTMVEETFPG

-195 YVDEERIRFILEQG
+195 YVDEERIRAILEQG
-209 LDAPS
+209 LDTPS

-226 GAPDNVTVVVVDIDE
+226 GAPDNVTVVLVDIDD
-241 REPSSIDPIAVGAAS
+241 RRTSSVEPTTVGSAA

-281 QARQQPAFE
+281 QSRLQPAFE

-304 AEQRRMRRHRR
+304 AEQRRMRRNRR
-315 ISWSIGAVLAVVL
+315 ISWGVGAVLAIAL
-328 LAVVSAVF
+328 FTIVSVTF
-336 YGWTQNRY
+336 YGWTQDRY
-344 FVGVDEEG
+344 FVGVNDDG
-352 NVAIYQGI
+352 QVAIYQGI
-360 QQQIGPIVLATEV
+360 QQQIGPIVLATEI
-373 EETGIDVDELTP
+373 EQTDIAFESLSP

-394 ISADSLEAAQAIV
+394 LSAGSLAAAQAIV
-407 ERLERSR
+407 ERLERTP

>member
-1 MPAPLAA
+1 LSTPLAA
-8 AVSHVGRIRTENQ
+8 AISHVGRIRTENQ
-21 DSGYVGAYLSFV
+21 DSGYAGTRLCFV

-46 SAIVTRKAREADR
+46 SAIVTRRAREADR
-59 RYDSPEEAAQ
+59 EYESAEAAAEALAQ
-69 ALADALRAGND
+69 ALREGND
-80 ALQEAMVEHP
+80 ALQQAMLEHP
-90 ELSGMGTTASGVIR
+90 ELTGMGTTGSGIIR

-128 QLSTDH
+128 QISTDH

-168 TNPEIDTMVVDTLPG
+168 TNPEIDTLVEQTLPG

-195 YVDEERIRFILEQG
+195 YVDEERIRAILAQG
-209 LDAPS
+209 LDTPS

-226 GAPDNVTVVVVDIDE
+226 GAPDNVTVVLCDIDE
-241 REPSSIDPIAVGAAS
+241 RHSSAIEPTTVGSAA

-269 SVSLS
+269 SVSLG

-281 QARQQPAFE
+281 QSRMQPAFE

-304 AEQRRMRRHRR
+304 AEQRRMRRNRR
-315 ISWSIGAVLAVVL
+315 ISWSIGTVLVAIAVLAVSTL
-328 LAVVSAVF
+328 F
-336 YGWTQNRY
+336 YSWTQDRY
-344 FVGVDEEG
+344 FVGVNDAG

-360 QQQIGPIVLATEV
+360 QQQIGPIVLAREV
-373 EETGIDVDELTP
+373 EETDIAIDDLTP

-394 ISADSLEAAQAIV
+394 LSAPSLEAAQAIV
-407 ERLERSR
+407 ERLERSP